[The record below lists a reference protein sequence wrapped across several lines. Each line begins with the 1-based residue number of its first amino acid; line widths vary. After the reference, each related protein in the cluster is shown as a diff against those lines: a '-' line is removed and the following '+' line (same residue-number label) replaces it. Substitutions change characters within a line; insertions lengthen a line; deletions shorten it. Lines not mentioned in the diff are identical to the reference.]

1 MLPFNGNY
9 EWGGVGGLLVR
20 SEVLQYVAALSG
32 YFFLKMCACTF
43 VCVCAACVLCAQCV
57 IVIMYVYI
65 I

>member
-1 MLPFNGNY
+1 MG
-9 EWGGVGGLLVR
+9 WGGVGGLLVK

-32 YFFLKMCACTF
+32 YFLKMRACTF